1 MSKTLG
7 KILLGLYFFTFT
19 IPQEIKGLYYI
30 FDRVS
35 IQILFISVLNLF
47 IILYIIRR
55 LNFVSFFEN
64 IKYKKHFFS
73 YFIVL
78 LFSLISLINADNLIE
93 GLIFLNKYFSM
104 FTAFL
109 LIIYLVFI
117 TKINFI
123 KLFFSFMILALIAET
138 VNINYMIF
146 DRVISEGQLLKRS
159 MIYRGFAGNIN
170 ISSFSIALKI
180 PIVLYLLFKEK
191 NYLNQILLSLLL
203 SSSVLSILLLFSRAA
218 FIAVFFIIVLS
229 LIYYLVK
236 EKGKVLF
243 NSLILSLSIIIS
255 FSTYNFLNEKN
266 SYDLIEER
274 FNTVAQPTEDN
285 SIAQRLLFYKI
296 AFEDIKSSPLFGLGI
311 GNWKLSSIQRAN
323 EILKDYTIPY
333 VVHNDF
339 LEIGAETG
347 LISLTCYMYFLIF
360 PFIISLKR
368 SLFKKNNNLSFLIM
382 SFLAIYL
389 FDSLVNFPMHRV
401 ITTMNLFFIFAL
413 FYVITKNKNYESE
426 KYF

>member
-1 MSKTLG
+1 M
-7 KILLGLYFFTFT
+7 
-19 IPQEIKGLYYI
+19 
-30 FDRVS
+30 
-35 IQILFISVLNLF
+35 
-47 IILYIIRR
+47 
-55 LNFVSFFEN
+55 
-64 IKYKKHFFS
+64 
-73 YFIVL
+73 
-78 LFSLISLINADNLIE
+78 
-93 GLIFLNKYFSM
+93 
-104 FTAFL
+104 
-109 LIIYLVFI
+109 
-117 TKINFI
+117 
-123 KLFFSFMILALIAET
+123 
-138 VNINYMIF
+138 
-146 DRVISEGQLLKRS
+146 
-159 MIYRGFAGNIN
+159 
-170 ISSFSIALKI
+170 
-180 PIVLYLLFKEK
+180 
-191 NYLNQILLSLLL
+191 
-203 SSSVLSILLLFSRAA
+203 
-218 FIAVFFIIVLS
+218 
-229 LIYYLVK
+229 
-236 EKGKVLF
+236 
-243 NSLILSLSIIIS
+243 SLSIIIS

-401 ITTMNLFFIFAL
+401 ITTMNLLFILAL
-413 FYVITKNKNYESE
+413 FYVITNNKNYESK

>member
-218 FIAVFFIIVLS
+218 FIAVFL
-229 LIYYLVK
+229 
-236 EKGKVLF
+236 
-243 NSLILSLSIIIS
+243 
-255 FSTYNFLNEKN
+255 
-266 SYDLIEER
+266 
-274 FNTVAQPTEDN
+274 
-285 SIAQRLLFYKI
+285 LLFYH
-296 AFEDIKSSPLFGLGI
+296 L
-311 GNWKLSSIQRAN
+311 
-323 EILKDYTIPY
+323 
-333 VVHNDF
+333 
-339 LEIGAETG
+339 
-347 LISLTCYMYFLIF
+347 
-360 PFIISLKR
+360 FII
-368 SLFKKNNNLSFLIM
+368 
-382 SFLAIYL
+382 
-389 FDSLVNFPMHRV
+389 
-401 ITTMNLFFIFAL
+401 
-413 FYVITKNKNYESE
+413 
-426 KYF
+426 